1 MMQGLLIAGSYLGV
15 IHGGWRAVYHHA
27 PVGGEHLDEPTF
39 HVRGMLIVG
48 RSAKVHS
55 EQMDAPDRT
64 LPIEDLEQ
72 PEET

>member
-1 MMQGLLIAGSYLGV
+1 MGDALR
-15 IHGGWRAVYHHA
+15 H
-27 PVGGEHLDEPTF
+27 EPTF

-55 EQMDAPDRT
+55 EEMDAPDRT

>member
-1 MMQGLLIAGSYLGV
+1 
-15 IHGGWRAVYHHA
+15 
-27 PVGGEHLDEPTF
+27 VGDALRHEPTF

-55 EQMDAPDRT
+55 KQMDAPDRT